1 MSRHV
6 RLDDDA
12 RDQAAL
18 FALGSLPA
26 AEAARMEAHLAECPE
41 CRAEVDALA
50 SVVGDL
56 ALAAPGIEP
65 PPGLR
70 ERVLARAR
78 AEKREA
84 PAAQPWKEWTSTEG
98 AGEFSLALAAQGT
111 WDRTAFQGVETRR
124 LFVDRAGDRI
134 TMLVRMAPGSSY
146 PSHRHG
152 GPEECYVLQGVLR
165 SGDLRMEAGDYKHA
179 AEGSVDPVQSTEEG
193 CLLLIASSAHDELLA
208 GGAR

>member
-1 MSRHV
+1 MSRHL

-26 AEAARMEAHLAECPE
+26 ADAARMEAHLAECPE

-50 SVVGDL
+50 PVVGDL
-56 ALAAPGIEP
+56 ALATPGIEP

-78 AEKREA
+78 EESA
-84 PAAQPWKEWTSTEG
+84 PAAQPWKEWASTEG
-98 AGEFSLALAAQGT
+98 AGGFTLALAAQGS
-111 WDRTAFQGVETRR
+111 WDPTAFRGVETRR
-124 LFVDRAGDRI
+124 LFVDRPGDRI

-152 GPEECYVLQGVLR
+152 GPEECYVLQGVLL
-165 SGDLRMEAGDYKHA
+165 SGDLRMKAGDYKHA

-193 CLLLIASSAHDELLA
+193 CLLLIASSARDELLA
-208 GGAR
+208 GGVR